1 MKGDG
6 KWENVPSHYHCVF
19 FDSDRQPVTRA
30 WVKSRFIV
38 KFSKKPPSGACKNYT
53 TRLNNAVQNLDK
65 AAELGL
71 VERRKKFC
79 FLARF
84 KGVWGS
90 PWTEEEPEDEVEV
103 ARDELG
109 RLSKEVPRSG
119 EILTQ
124 LDVSLNPQP
133 STSAPPDCLKTNT
146 KKKKRKQSA
155 RWIFSFINVIP
166 LDHS

>member
-6 KWENVPSHYHCVF
+6 KWENFPSHYHCVF
-19 FDSDRQPVTRA
+19 FDSHRQPVTRA

-84 KGVWGS
+84 MGVWGS

-109 RLSKEVPRSG
+109 RLSKEVPTSG
-119 EILTQ
+119 EF
-124 LDVSLNPQP
+124 VSLNPQP
-133 STSAPPDCLKTNT
+133 STTAPSDCLKTNT